1 MWFVGLGVGGGGPG
15 FSSLAQKTV
24 RCWAP
29 IPIPLNTSRFTSLRV
44 AAAGGGRVSG
54 WPIRGSGPRW
64 RGPAAGGAAK
74 RSLALPASCVL
85 GYDRWGDACPD
96 PDATDVSVSGTM
108 RVCDQHTV
116 SPSVT
121 RLRFSSK
128 LPRLRAASKTRGKF
142 LAGRPHR
149 SSQCVPGFG

>member
-1 MWFVGLGVGGGGPG
+1 MWQRLAYQGLR
-15 FSSLAQKTV
+15 ATV
-24 RCWAP
+24 ARH
-29 IPIPLNTSRFTSLRV
+29 
-44 AAAGGGRVSG
+44 
-54 WPIRGSGPRW
+54 
-64 RGPAAGGAAK
+64 AGGAAK

-142 LAGRPHR
+142 LAGRLHR

>member
-1 MWFVGLGVGGGGPG
+1 MSSGVVCRAWSWRRWARFL
-15 FSSLAQKTV
+15 FSSTKNGQVLGADPYTPKYVTFYV
-24 RCWAP
+24 ITC
-29 IPIPLNTSRFTSLRV
+29 
-44 AAAGGGRVSG
+44 GSG